1 MTFFLGCDVAKDKID
16 VALVDGT
23 SRLLWQ
29 DRVVNEPFVL
39 AEYLLTIQGGYTE
52 DITAIVEPTGRYH
65 MSLLD
70 AAVAVNFNVRVMN
83 PILTKQGI
91 KASIRGQKTDKT
103 DAVLIARMGV
113 RGEGRTYTPEPY
125 MDTKLRVRS
134 YEKLVSLKV
143 GLKQHRDH
151 CLAMDEVAMTKEVK
165 AVFQTVEDAITQA
178 QADLLRNTLAAAQ
191 GELLTHLQTIP
202 GIGPFVALCLIGE
215 IQDMTRFKK
224 QKQLIA
230 YFGLDPRIRQSG
242 HTLNSTGRLTKRGS
256 PHGRRAIFIAANVA
270 KRFDPSCR
278 AYYQK
283 KRNEGKSFKV
293 ANIAVARRLLL
304 VVRAVWLSNGTY
316 DSTLWEA

>member
-1 MTFFLGCDVAKDKID
+1 MTLFLGCDVAKDKID

-29 DRVVNEPFVL
+29 DRVVNDPFVL
-39 AEYLLTIQGGYTE
+39 AEYLLTIQGGYAE
-52 DITAIVEPTGRYH
+52 AVTAIVEPTGRYH

-91 KASIRGQKTDKT
+91 KASIRGAKTDKT

-113 RGEGRTYTPEPY
+113 RGEGRLYTSEPY

-134 YEKLVSLKV
+134 YEKLGSLKV
-143 GLKQHRDH
+143 SLKQHRDH
-151 CLAMDEVAMTKEVK
+151 CLAMDETMTKEVK
-165 AVFQTVEDAITQA
+165 TVFQTVEDAITQA
-178 QADLLRNTLAAAQ
+178 QAALFRDTLAAAQ

-256 PHGRRAIFIAANVA
+256 PHGRRAIFIAAYVA

-316 DSTLWEA
+316 DPTLWKV